1 MINEYLSVF
10 IFLILALGFT
20 IGGLAFSF
28 LVRDSNP
35 SNKKSSTYECGEE
48 PIGTAWIQFNMRYY
62 LFALV
67 FVIFDVEVIFLYPWA
82 IVFKETGLLA
92 FFEMIVFLGVLIIG
106 LVYVWKKDALKW
118 E

>member
-10 IFLILALGFT
+10 IFLVLALGFT
-20 IGGLAFSF
+20 IAGLVTAF
-28 LVRDSNP
+28 LLRDTSSSNRK
-35 SNKKSSTYECGEE
+35 SNTYECGEE

-82 IVFKETGLLA
+82 LVFKEIGLIA
-92 FFEMIVFLGVLIIG
+92 FLEMVFFLGVLIIG
-106 LVYVWKKDALKW
+106 LAYIWKKDALKW